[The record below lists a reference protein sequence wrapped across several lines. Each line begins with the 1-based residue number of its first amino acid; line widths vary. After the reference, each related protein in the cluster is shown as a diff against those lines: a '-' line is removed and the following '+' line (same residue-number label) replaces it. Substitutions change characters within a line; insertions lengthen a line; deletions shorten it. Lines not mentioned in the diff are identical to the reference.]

1 MANKYHQMAAKCK
14 RQDPKYQVL
23 GSFSRDRSIKSKKR
37 GEFALGEFYHLR
49 QHAPRSINCLQV
61 ILPVFQVREDQ
72 TPVTSLDGGI
82 FCAMSQAFRSASSQN
97 FCFAFN
103 GGQYLHNEGGG
114 AEINTTLSSIK
125 LLFVSN
131 FFFLSTEMYSPCCA
145 KQEKEKS
152 DNLGFSPDSATEGC
166 DLEPVSY
173 LRLILYL

>member
-14 RQDPKYQVL
+14 RQDPKHQLL
-23 GSFSRDRSIKSKKR
+23 GSLSRDRSIKFKKR

-61 ILPVFQVREDQ
+61 TLPVFQVREDQ

-103 GGQYLHNEGGG
+103 GGQYLHKGGLKS
-114 AEINTTLSSIK
+114 TPHHQ
-125 LLFVSN
+125 VSKC
-131 FFFLSTEMYSPCCA
+131 FLSTEMYSPCCA

-152 DNLGFSPDSATEGC
+152 DNLGFSPESATEGC